1 MRALRDSGG
10 EAVLV
15 TDGELREARQD
26 LARRGL
32 WVELSSAAGLAAHR
46 RLGRSFDGPVVCLAT
61 SSGFK
66 DLGVG
71 QEGVEVRSGA
81 TVDDLL

>member
-1 MRALRDSGG
+1 MNGASLAIRQRSLGDPSIGFPLWPP
-10 EAVLV
+10 LV
-15 TDGELREARQD
+15 DG
-26 LARRGL
+26 
-32 WVELSSAAGLAAHR
+32 
-46 RLGRSFDGPVVCLAT
+46 CLAT